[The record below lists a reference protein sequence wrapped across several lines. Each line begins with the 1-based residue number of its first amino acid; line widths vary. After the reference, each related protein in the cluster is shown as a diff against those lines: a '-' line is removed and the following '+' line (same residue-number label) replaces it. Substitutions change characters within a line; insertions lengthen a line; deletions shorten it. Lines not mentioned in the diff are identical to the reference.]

1 MNGGRGVLGIL
12 FIVLG
17 LAGLYGVLSGK
28 FPSSTPLVSATPTT
42 TTSAGANTNQGIQ
55 SAPGFGS
62 PNASRKAT
70 GDTTASPGGF
80 K

>member
-17 LAGLYGVLSGK
+17 LAGIYGVLSGK
-28 FPSSTPLVSATPTT
+28 FPASTPLVSTT
-42 TTSAGANTNQGIQ
+42 TASTGPADTSQGIQ
-55 SAPGFGS
+55 VAPGFGS

-70 GDTTASPGGF
+70 GDTTASTGGF